1 MRFLVDAAL
10 SPLLAEELSR
20 AGHDA
25 LHVREIGL
33 ASAADEVLFDEAARQ
48 DRVLVSADTDFG
60 TILALRRERKPSV
73 VLFRRGQRRPDQ
85 QMNSLLANLPSI
97 EAALE
102 QGCVAVLEDQ
112 RVRIRA
118 LPIISRATD

>member
-1 MRFLVDAAL
+1 MT
-10 SPLLAEELSR
+10 
-20 AGHDA
+20 
-25 LHVREIGL
+25 
-33 ASAADEVLFDEAARQ
+33 SAADEVIFDEAARQ
-48 DRVLVSADTDFG
+48 DRELVSADTDFG